1 MIEMK
6 SKKGFSLEQHEQI
19 AHNLKVLRDG
29 LLKMVVH
36 INKHYPLPIANKAVK
51 AETSIDRLR
60 DALENEFFKE
70 WHGITSDEKDK
81 IYYPGGDFSGE
92 AFSDGCE
99 NE

>member
-19 AHNLKVLRDG
+19 AHDLKVIRDR

-60 DALENEFFKE
+60 DLLEREFYKE
-70 WHGITSDEKDK
+70 YHGLTSDERGKV
-81 IYYPGGDFSGE
+81 YYPGGDFSNE
-92 AFSDGCE
+92 ALSDGGE